1 MDSVLLALCFV
12 AMAVLVVAWT
22 VLPHSSPAATPQV
35 KRSRA
40 EAAPEVA
47 LEISAA

>member
-22 VLPHSSPAATPQV
+22 VLPHSSPVAASLAQ
-35 KRSRA
+35 RSRA
-40 EAAPEVA
+40 EAAPNA
-47 LEISAA
+47 TLEPSAA

>member
-22 VLPHSSPAATPQV
+22 VLPHSSPAAAPQAQ
-35 KRSRA
+35 RTRA
-40 EAAPEVA
+40 EAAPDVA
-47 LEISAA
+47 LEVSAA